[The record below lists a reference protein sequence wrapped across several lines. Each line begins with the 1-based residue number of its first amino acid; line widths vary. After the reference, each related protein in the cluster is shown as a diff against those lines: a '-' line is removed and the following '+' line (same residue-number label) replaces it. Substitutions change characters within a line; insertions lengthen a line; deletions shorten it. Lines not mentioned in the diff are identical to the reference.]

1 MGRWASTGFLAI
13 FITIAIAIAIV
24 MNLIIPAGAHK
35 GLEVGFYRN
44 SCPEVETIVYK
55 SMAQS
60 YKTNMTVAPGVLRLA
75 FHDCFVRGCDA
86 FVLLDGPNTERKS
99 VLNGGLHGYDAVD
112 AAKRATEKACPGIVS
127 APDVLQFA
135 ARDSV
140 ILASYPPD
148 LWITI
153 PEHITSH
160 TVRLIIRLSFLT
172 CGSRLASPDWRLPM
186 ERARWASRRD
196 DFPHHGGNGC
206 EPRPSEHD
214 PVSTRS
220 KVPGEGLERSLM
232 VVLSGFHTIGK
243 APCLTFDDRVQTNPV
258 DPTLAPSFAASLK
271 KQCLYAQITS
281 TKVALDST
289 PRRFDTQYFKDII
302 QGRGVLISDQE
313 LLYDSRTVGVVRANK
328 GSAFYRNFGEAMVAM
343 SELGVLTDGSGE
355 IRRQIDQVNT

>member
-1 MGRWASTGFLAI
+1 
-13 FITIAIAIAIV
+13 
-24 MNLIIPAGAHK
+24 
-35 GLEVGFYRN
+35 
-44 SCPEVETIVYK
+44 
-55 SMAQS
+55 
-60 YKTNMTVAPGVLRLA
+60 
-75 FHDCFVRGCDA
+75 
-86 FVLLDGPNTERKS
+86 
-99 VLNGGLHGYDAVD
+99 
-112 AAKRATEKACPGIVS
+112 
-127 APDVLQFA
+127 
-135 ARDSV
+135 
-140 ILASYPPD
+140 
-148 LWITI
+148 
-153 PEHITSH
+153 
-160 TVRLIIRLSFLT
+160 
-172 CGSRLASPDWRLPM
+172 M